1 MSESDTPQKIQRS
14 KKTHFDTIKVD
25 EFDKDPDLAMDFDL
39 MGSIG
44 PSIKS
49 DKSNSRV
56 IVKGHYTE
64 IKNPEGKS
72 PLKIYKP
79 QVKIKSTYSKR
90 LELEHIEKSIAEMHI
105 IPDFGYENN
114 VMDKE
119 DCRGWDLF
127 RDFVISA
134 DQKYE
139 RL

>member
-1 MSESDTPQKIQRS
+1 
-14 KKTHFDTIKVD
+14 
-25 EFDKDPDLAMDFDL
+25 

-79 QVKIKSTYSKR
+79 
-90 LELEHIEKSIAEMHI
+90 
-105 IPDFGYENN
+105 
-114 VMDKE
+114 
-119 DCRGWDLF
+119 
-127 RDFVISA
+127 
-134 DQKYE
+134 
-139 RL
+139 